1 MCHYFI
7 GMVVLSRRTML
18 RLSLS
23 RPRWQSCRRTIFQK
37 GKKWCMT
44 CDVDV
49 CLINVQTITC
59 PRPLL
64 ALLFIVYCVLLLL
77 FNPPSV
83 QFSSVQFS
91 LSLSEQLLKRNWVH
105 VCVYAAG
112 WSLLVSVRLHYRVD
126 CRDCA
131 SSVVNLLHAG
141 LKKKGRKKSSGK
153 WTGNECASI
162 NK

>member
-1 MCHYFI
+1 MSK
-7 GMVVLSRRTML
+7 LSRALDR
-18 RLSLS
+18 S
-23 RPRWQSCRRTIFQK
+23 WHCY
-37 GKKWCMT
+37 
-44 CDVDV
+44 
-49 CLINVQTITC
+49 
-59 PRPLL
+59 
-64 ALLFIVYCVLLLL
+64 LLFTACYYYYLIPL
-77 FNPPSV
+77 

-141 LKKKGRKKSSGK
+141 LKKKEEIKR
-153 WTGNECASI
+153 NEGW
-162 NK
+162 